1 MAGRCCRNGYPEEAC
16 RVLEALLRGYRGYF
30 SHGVLNSDGRRLFE
44 RMARLLLEANPSL
57 RRLVY
62 RVRRDPT
69 VEMVLRLAE
78 EFYNCNAWLIVAGS
92 LGLHQPYV
100 YRVPTAAGDQY
111 Y

>member
-1 MAGRCCRNGYPEEAC
+1 LAGRCCRNYYPIEAC
-16 RVLEALLRGYRGYF
+16 RILETLLGEYQSYF

-69 VEMVLRLAE
+69 VEMVIRLAE
-78 EFYNCNAWLIVAGS
+78 EFYSCNAWLIVAES
-92 LGLHQPYV
+92 LGLRQPYV
-100 YRVPTAAGDQY
+100 YRVLTAAGDQY